1 MSYYYKKYEWTAF
14 SEADLLANGK
24 NGYDFGCGDS
34 FTVGAATVKMAT
46 YDNDSPCRAT
56 IGTTVILTIAAGRTV
71 TSMTARLAARCMPN
85 SITS

>member
-46 YDNDSPCRAT
+46 YDNDFHL
-56 IGTTVILTIAAGRTV
+56 VGRQLV
-71 TSMTARLAARCMPN
+71 QQLF
-85 SITS
+85 